1 MVLFS
6 SDRYLERTTLLRRQ
20 SVQIIFDSRSGLRIP
35 KLALRPYAYVDDDTG
50 ERVAEDRFGV
60 YVVVG
65 GGAGGRG
72 AVIVTEGSDYYVVQA
87 PQDGSGALRAGDT
100 VIVRAVGLYDGQ
112 LLEY

>member
-1 MVLFS
+1 M
-6 SDRYLERTTLLRRQ
+6 
-20 SVQIIFDSRSGLRIP
+20 
-35 KLALRPYAYVDDDTG
+35 
-50 ERVAEDRFGV
+50 AEDRFGV

-65 GGAGGRG
+65 GRAEFKE
-72 AVIVTEGSDYYVVQA
+72 AEIVTEGSDYYVVQA